1 VIRALVLAAV
11 EVEARALAGRLG
23 LARVAANGWSHYR
36 SGALEVLCV
45 GLGAARLEE
54 RTAGL
59 EPASVVIS
67 AGVCG
72 ALAPQLRRGDL
83 VVPEIV
89 VTPDETRIPTH
100 AWPGLSRAGT
110 LLTTRSVVTTPAAKA
125 RLWLETGA
133 QAVDMESSIIL
144 AWAETRGLPALVVRA
159 VADTAGEAV
168 PADLAAIVDPGGRV
182 HAGRAVRA
190 ALARPRALADAIALG
205 RGTDVALQTVA
216 SALGKVAVRAAAGG
230 EASL

>member
-11 EVEARALAGRLG
+11 EVEARTLAGRLG

-59 EPASVVIS
+59 PPASVVIS

-72 ALAPQLRRGDL
+72 ALAPHLRRGDL
-83 VVPEIV
+83 VVPETV
-89 VTPDETRIPTH
+89 MTPDGARLPTP
-100 AWPGLSRAGT
+100 AWPGLNRGGT
-110 LLTTRSVVTTPAAKA
+110 LLTVRSVVDTPAAKA

-133 QAVDMESSIIL
+133 LAVDMESSSIL
-144 AWAETRGLPALVVRA
+144 AWGAARGLPALVVRA
-159 VADTAGEAV
+159 VADTAREAV

-182 HAGRAVRA
+182 QAGRAVRA

-216 SALGKVAVRAAAGG
+216 AALAHVVRSA
-230 EASL
+230 